1 MKKKLGWA
9 LVAVIVIVC
18 VVVGSQYFA
27 PKAHEGEKEIEI
39 QVVDA
44 TKDKEVLQKTFY
56 TDAKTLTEFLEEI
69 KEIGKNYT
77 EAEICGLKQDMEKGP
92 WLVFES
98 ENNTVCKEAGMCP
111 AMDEVVIEDGDAFT
125 FKLISSFE

>member
-1 MKKKLGWA
+1 MYKRQTYGNINASDSLYA
-9 LVAVIVIVC
+9 I
-18 VVVGSQYFA
+18 
-27 PKAHEGEKEIEI
+27 
-39 QVVDA
+39 
-44 TKDKEVLQKTFY
+44 
-56 TDAKTLTEFLEEI
+56 KTLVFDRKRYTLEQLNEAALHDFKGHERI
-69 KEIGKNYT
+69 QKDLLKQDKYGNDKKECDEDVYKRQN
-77 EAEICGLKQDMEKGP
+77 EICGLKQDMEKGP